1 MASNFVAK
9 EANAYDSYMGRWSQ
23 RLAQPFID
31 FAGLADGERVV
42 EIGCGTGSL
51 TFALPGRANIKAV
64 EAIDYEPQF
73 VEAARERNTDPRIN
87 IQQGDACNL
96 RFGDG
101 QFDRA
106 LSMLVLHFV
115 PDADRAI
122 AEMRRVVRPGGAVAA
137 TVWDNY
143 GGQPG
148 IRMFWDTLAAIE
160 PTANARR
167 SAFMIRPTNQPH
179 ELASAFAKVGFTDVT
194 EAELSI
200 RMEFVNFDDYWIPL
214 MAGQGTQ
221 AAFLESL
228 PEGTRQRII
237 NAVRDAY
244 LCDQPD
250 GPRSFVSVAWAARGT
265 VPHA

>member
-9 EANAYDSYMGRWSQ
+9 GADTYDSYMGRWSR
-23 RLAQPFID
+23 RLAQLFID
-31 FAGLADGERVV
+31 FAGLADGERVLD
-42 EIGCGTGSL
+42 IGCGTGNL
-51 TFALPGRANIKAV
+51 TFALPARANIAAIEAV
-64 EAIDYEPQF
+64 DYEAQF
-73 VEAARERNTDPRIN
+73 VEAARGRNNDPRIN

-96 RFGDG
+96 QFGDG

-115 PDADRAI
+115 PDSDRAVS
-122 AEMRRVVRPGGAVAA
+122 EMRRVVRPGGIAAA

-160 PTANARR
+160 PQADSRR
-167 SAFMIRPTNQPH
+167 SAFLIRPTNRSH
-179 ELASAFAKVGFTDVT
+179 ELASAFSKAGFADVT
-194 EAELSI
+194 DAELSI
-200 RMEFVNFDDYWIPL
+200 RMEFANFDDYWIPL

-221 AAFLESL
+221 AAYLQSL
-228 PEGTRQRII
+228 PEQTRQRIVT
-237 NAVRDAY
+237 AVRNAY
-244 LCDQPD
+244 LAGQPD

-265 VPHA
+265 VPRK